1 MESDGLITIAT
12 VFSLGVMGAVLAT
25 ALTESPLIYCSLYGS
40 LMSMSLP
47 FVCSAFFLIAEGV
60 REFRKGQ
67 GFKQAT
73 VTTFFLAPPFA
84 MLLFCFLFIAS
95 VVLSIVFL
103 YQSLPS
109 FPNPRR
115 SAALLPF
122 GLCLTALVTW
132 TFANRKRVF
141 PRMLLRWQLMRG
153 QLDLDTISRVWSR
166 AKKVYRGLIGP
177 GALLTL
183 EYKAMSLVVST
194 PSPDVE
200 DFLASRMNDPNPTL
214 SAYCLTALFRLG
226 SERLDE
232 LPPGLLLREEIINT
246 QVGCLTWATTLRE
259 FALAV
264 QEWHESQ
271 QPQTPPSIE
280 GNT

>member
-1 MESDGLITIAT
+1 MDSDRPIIIAI
-12 VFSLGVMGAVLAT
+12 VFSLGAMGAILAT
-25 ALTESPLIYCSLYGS
+25 ALTEFPLIYCVLYGS
-40 LMSMSLP
+40 LLSMSLP
-47 FVCSAFFLIAEGV
+47 FVCSALFLIAEGV
-60 REFRKGQ
+60 REYRKGQ

-73 VTTFFLAPPFA
+73 LTTFFLAPPFA

-95 VVLSIVFL
+95 VVLSIVFP
-103 YQSLPS
+103 YQSYPSLPK
-109 FPNPRR
+109 PRR
-115 SAALLPF
+115 FVAFIPL
-122 GLCLTALVTW
+122 GLCLTTLVAW
-132 TFANRKRVF
+132 NFANRKRVV

-183 EYKAMSLVVST
+183 EYKAMRLVVNT
-194 PSPDVE
+194 PNTDVE

-232 LPPGLLLREEIINT
+232 APPGLLLREEIINT
-246 QVGCLTWATTLRE
+246 QVGCLTWATTLGE

-264 QEWHESQ
+264 QEWHESRR
-271 QPQTPPSIE
+271 P
-280 GNT
+280 